1 MTQIKICGI
10 QKPDDALTASQAG
23 ADFIGLVFVP
33 NRRRCLK
40 VRDAEAIVST
50 LRESTQDP
58 PKIVGLFADQ
68 PLEEVNRLVDRCML
82 DLAQLC
88 GQESLGYSAKVKVSV
103 IKVVHILD
111 SQSFSNVESIVK
123 RIRQQ
128 GHLVTLDSK
137 VAGLQGGTGRSF
149 DWHIAEA
156 VSRKG
161 LSFMLAGGLTPNNVA
176 NALELVNPWG
186 VDVSS
191 GVETKETKDPL
202 KIKAFIDAVRSFPT
216 SQHSD
221 QVTSIRESK

>member
-1 MTQIKICGI
+1 
-10 QKPDDALTASQAG
+10 
-23 ADFIGLVFVP
+23 
-33 NRRRCLK
+33 
-40 VRDAEAIVST
+40 
-50 LRESTQDP
+50 
-58 PKIVGLFADQ
+58 
-68 PLEEVNRLVDRCML
+68 
-82 DLAQLC
+82 
-88 GQESLGYSAKVKVSV
+88 
-103 IKVVHILD
+103 
-111 SQSFSNVESIVK
+111 
-123 RIRQQ
+123 
-128 GHLVTLDSK
+128 VTLDSK

-202 KIKAFIDAVRSFPT
+202 KIKAFIDAVRSFST
-216 SQHSD
+216 SQHSN